1 MSSDKRVYTDKYGKP
16 LPRERKRDLVK
27 AGQSTNRSK
36 YCPHVE
42 AAKHER
48 RNNGN

>member
-1 MSSDKRVYTDKYGKP
+1 MSQVKRYADKYGNP
-16 LPRERKRDLVK
+16 LPNERKRELVK

-36 YCPHVE
+36 YCPTVE